1 MRLPEPVRRLRS
13 QVAQGI
19 GRALG
24 AMSFLTLR
32 LGRFYYEC
40 LARAQIKGYV
50 APGVQFIGPI
60 HVEGEGRIFIGPG
73 TRVGRRVVLETYNGA
88 EIHIGPRVTI
98 NDGTIICAY
107 HGIRIGEATLIAEY
121 VSIRDAN
128 HGMRADMEVAQQPH
142 HGEPIHIGRDCWI
155 ARGAIVLHG
164 VHMGNGSVAGSNSV
178 VNKDVDPRVVVAGVP
193 ARPIGKR
200 SGMEPATIENH

>member
-1 MRLPEPVRRLRS
+1 MRLPEPLRRLRS
-13 QVAQGI
+13 GLAHGI
-19 GRALG
+19 GLFLRSI
-24 AMSFLTLR
+24 SFFTLR
-32 LGRFYYEC
+32 MGRFYWEC
-40 LARAQIKGYV
+40 LARAQIRGHV

-60 HVEGEGRIFIGPG
+60 YVDGEAKIYIGPG
-73 TRVGRRVVLETYNGA
+73 ARIGRRVVLETYNGA

-107 HGIRIGEATLIAEY
+107 YGIRIAEASLIGEY

-128 HGMRADMEVAQQPH
+128 HSTRANEEVAKQPH
-142 HGEPIHIGRDCWI
+142 IGEPIYIGQDCWI

-164 VHMGNGSVAGSNSV
+164 VHIGNGAVVGANSV
-178 VNKDVDPRVVVAGVP
+178 VNKDIEPRVIVAGAP

-200 SGMEPATIENH
+200 SGTDANSTETH